1 MSQENVE
8 IVRRF
13 SDLFQE
19 GVRRHDVRTAIDEG
33 IAAGLISPDCEVR
46 GGRRGGAAVVGLG
59 DEVGREGMV
68 DFMRTWAEDFSD
80 FALEVE
86 EVIDAGENGVVAIQR
101 QAATG
106 RTSGAP
112 VEMHTATIF
121 RLESR
126 QVVRI
131 DIFVNPAEALEA
143 AGLRE

>member
-1 MSQENVE
+1 MSQANVE
-8 IVRRF
+8 IVRRV
-13 SDLFQE
+13 SDLIQE

-33 IAAGLISPDCEVR
+33 IDAGLISPDCEVR
-46 GGRRGGAAVVGLG
+46 GGRRGGASVVGLG

-80 FALEVE
+80 FAFEVE
-86 EVIDAGENGVVAIQR
+86 EVIDAGENAVVAIQR

-106 RTSGAP
+106 RASGAP

-121 RLESR
+121 RLETR

-131 DIFVNPAEALEA
+131 EIFVNPAEALEA
-143 AGLRE
+143 AGLRQ

>member
-1 MSQENVE
+1 MSPENVE
-8 IVRRF
+8 IVRRVL
-13 SDLFQE
+13 DLMQE
-19 GVRRHDVRTAIDEG
+19 GVRSHDVRTAIDEG
-33 IAAGLISPDCEVR
+33 IAAGLISPECEVR
-46 GGRRGGAAVVGLG
+46 GGRRGGASVVGLG

-80 FALEVE
+80 FAFEAE
-86 EVIDAGENGVVAIQR
+86 EVIDAGENGVLATQR

-106 RTSGAP
+106 RASGAP

-126 QVVRI
+126 RVVCI
-131 DIFVNPAEALEA
+131 EIFVNPAEALEA

>member
-1 MSQENVE
+1 MSEENVE
-8 IVRRF
+8 IVRRV
-13 SDLFQE
+13 SDLIQE

-33 IAAGLISPDCEVR
+33 IAAGLVSPDCEVR
-46 GGRRGGAAVVGLG
+46 GGGGGAVVGLG
-59 DEVGREGMV
+59 DEIGREGMV
-68 DFMRTWAEDFSD
+68 DFMRTWAEDFSYFD
-80 FALEVE
+80 FEVE

-106 RTSGAP
+106 RASGAP

-131 DIFVNPAEALEA
+131 EIFVDPAEALEA